1 MNVMAEKIEQNGQ
14 TQDQGKSMGRFLIAR
29 PKLQR
34 FLFKLSMA
42 DIPHSNELIVGISQ
56 DV

>member
-1 MNVMAEKIEQNGQ
+1 MAEKIEQNGQ

-56 DV
+56 DF